1 MPMLCPPRGC
11 DSSVSLRSVFPPKTI
26 FCALVWTALW
36 SGPARSQQKCPA
48 PPAITVPASTNIFNS
63 QQELMLGDIEAE
75 RMERYVRIIYD
86 EKLTE
91 RMNEVMNK
99 ILAQLPP
106 TQLKFRVILIDS
118 PNINAFSFGAG
129 RIYVT
134 RKMVAF
140 LRNDDELAAL
150 LAHEMGHILS
160 HQNAILVTREFHD
173 ILGVD
178 SVTDK
183 KDIADKYNRLEDNF
197 ARDRGLAQKIVQRM
211 EKEEEPNQYMADRV
225 GIYAVAS
232 AGYSTQGFLDLFDRL
247 AQTHG
252 KTGSGLSDFLGLIK
266 PNEKRLR
273 EMHNSLA
280 SLPTECRS
288 TTTATATP
296 DFLAWQSEVI
306 AHVGSGRKEKVVGVV
321 SKKKLDPPLQTDILN
336 AKFSPNGQYSLA
348 QDDSSVYVFSNDPFE
363 FLFRI
368 SSPESYFANFS
379 PDSKKIRFLTA
390 GLQVQEWS
398 VEDEERSE
406 VHDVTIPDGCIHT
419 ALSHDGKTMACVN
432 AHLDLVLVDVGN
444 STPLLT
450 QKEAFLPDGFGNVY
464 DVLRWRLTLWAA
476 LGHGEWIQMG
486 FSADDQ
492 YFAATGGG
500 RAWSINVAGHANI
513 PLRGDLKD
521 LLKGHFAFLSDGR
534 LLVQNGADPK
544 NSAIMDFSTGKVI
557 ARIPISP
564 MQNMRAPTK
573 GNYVILSPVK
583 DAKVGLLDLA
593 TQRFVI
599 GSAQSPVMDVY
610 DNNVLMQ
617 RKSGEVGIFD
627 FMNHSKKGEVE
638 LPVSTLGR
646 VQTWAISP
654 DFKMLAIS
662 GTSRGSVWNL
672 DTSKQLYFLRAFNGV
687 YFDGDKQLF
696 ADFPK
701 QDPQGRSIARVDL
714 TQQNIVPGRSID
726 EKDVIHQYGPY
737 LLHRKP
743 DKENNLRRNVTW
755 DVEDVRDGHVL
766 WSRSFPKEVPTLMSI
781 HGQSTVLL
789 WNVDTDAA
797 KDEIKNNGL
806 QAKLAALQSQKGAYL
821 LEVVESAT
829 GKPRGYLLVD
839 TGNGSF
845 QVSKAGADGDWV
857 LVVDKG
863 NRTHVYSLS
872 AGEQKAVLFGSIALL
887 SPAAGLLAVENE
899 TGQLDVYDLKS
910 LEKKNELT
918 FPYPISAWSFSEDG
932 KRLFLLT
939 GDQMVYV
946 FDAAELGKAE
956 EPKQEA
962 KKD

>member
-1 MPMLCPPRGC
+1 MPMPSLPGGC
-11 DSSVSLRSVFPPKTI
+11 DLRVSLRSAFPLKTI
-26 FCALVWTALW
+26 SCALVWTTLW
-36 SGPARSQQKCPA
+36 SWPAHAQQKCPA
-48 PPAITVPASTNIFNS
+48 PPAITAPADASIFNT
-63 QQELMLGDIEAE
+63 QQELMLGDVLAE
-75 RMERYVRIIYD
+75 RMERNVRIIYD

-91 RMNEVMNK
+91 RMNGVMNK

-118 PNINAFSFGAG
+118 PDINAFSYGAG

-150 LAHEMGHILS
+150 LGHEMGHILS
-160 HQNAILVTREFHD
+160 HQTAILVTREFHE

-183 KDIADKYNRLEDNF
+183 KDIAEKYNRLQDNF
-197 ARDRGLAQKIVQRM
+197 ARNRGLAEKIVHSL
-211 EKEEEPNQYMADRV
+211 EKEEEPNQYLADRV
-225 GIYAVAS
+225 GIHAVAG
-232 AGYSTQGFLDLFDRL
+232 AGYSTEGFVDLFDRV

-280 SLPTECRS
+280 SLPAECRS
-288 TTTATATP
+288 TTTAAATP

-306 AHVGSGRKEKVVGVV
+306 ANVGSGRKEKLVGVV

-336 AKFSPNGQYSLA
+336 AKFSPDGQYSLA
-348 QDDSSVYVFSNDPFE
+348 QDDSSIYVFSNDPFE

-368 SSPESYFANFS
+368 SSPEAYFANFS
-379 PDSKKIRFLTA
+379 PDSKQIRFLTE

-398 VEDEERSE
+398 VEDEERSS
-406 VHDVTIPDGCIHT
+406 VHDVTIPEGCIQT

-432 AHLDLVLVDVGN
+432 ARLDLSLVDVA
-444 STPLLT
+444 SSAPLLT
-450 QKEAFLPDGFGNVY
+450 QKEAFLPDGFGYGY
-464 DVLRWRLTLWAA
+464 DVLRWRLSLWAA
-476 LGHGEWIQMG
+476 LGHSEWIHTG

-500 RAWSINVAGHANI
+500 RGWTINVAGHANI
-513 PLRGDLKD
+513 PLHGELKD
-521 LLKGHFAFLSDGR
+521 LLKNHFTFLSDGS
-534 LLVQNGADPK
+534 LLVQNAADPK
-544 NSAIMDFSTGKVI
+544 NSAIVEFPAGKVI

-564 MQNMRAPTK
+564 MQDLRAPTK
-573 GNYVILSPVK
+573 GNFVILSPVK

-593 TQRFVI
+593 SQHFVI
-599 GSAQSPVMDVY
+599 GSTQSTVMDVY

-627 FMNHSKKGEVE
+627 FVNRSKKGAVE
-638 LPVSTLGR
+638 LPVSTLGH
-646 VQTWAISP
+646 VQTWAVSP

-672 DTSKQLYFLRAFNGV
+672 DTSKQLYFLRAFKGV

-701 QDPQGRSIARVDL
+701 QEPQERSIARVDL
-714 TQQNIVPGRSID
+714 TQQNIVPGQTID

-743 DKENNLRRNVTW
+743 DKENNPQRNVTW

-766 WSRSFPKEVPTLMSI
+766 WSRTFPKEVPTLMSI
-781 HGQSTVLL
+781 RRQSAVLL
-789 WNVDTDAA
+789 WRVDADAA
-797 KDEIKNNGL
+797 KDEIKSNSL
-806 QAKLAALQSQKGAYL
+806 QAKLAALHSQKGAYL

-845 QVSKAGADGDWV
+845 EVSKADAEGDWV
-857 LVVDKG
+857 LVVDTG
-863 NRTHVYSLS
+863 NRTHVYSLVT
-872 AGEQKAVLFGSIALL
+872 GEQKAVVFGSHALL

-899 TGQLDVYDLKS
+899 MGQLDMYELKS

-918 FPYPISAWSFSEDG
+918 FPYAISACSFSEDG
-932 KRLFLLT
+932 KRMFLLT
-939 GDQMVYV
+939 GDQTVYV
-946 FDAAELGKAE
+946 FDSAELGKTE